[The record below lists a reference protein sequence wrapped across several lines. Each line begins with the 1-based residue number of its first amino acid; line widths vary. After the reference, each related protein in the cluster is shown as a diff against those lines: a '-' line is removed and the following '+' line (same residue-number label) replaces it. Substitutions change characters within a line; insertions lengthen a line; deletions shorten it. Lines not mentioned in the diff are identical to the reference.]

1 MNKKILG
8 VDMAKIPQPSLFSWN
23 AIEAKSD
30 LERFYLVRD
39 NLPDEQIVMTLERNR
54 GNGRDDFP
62 VRAMWNA
69 VLAGI
74 VFQHES
80 IESLIRELSRNP
92 SLLEA
97 CGFDPTP
104 ITKQP
109 EARLE
114 RDEKTGK
121 MKVIRSAAQAPYYQ
135 VPMSWNFSRFLKNV
149 IELEDEQKMISEMV
163 RRLRENL
170 MAELPDFGKHLGY
183 DGKAIDSHSTGRE
196 NRKTGQTSDPDA
208 NWGKHKTTGVDK
220 DGNLWEK
227 INSWFGYGLHLI
239 ADTVYEIPV
248 AFSVTAAS
256 ASEVVELGSLIQ
268 NSFEQTPALAERC
281 EDFTADRG
289 LDSGGIKAMLW
300 DDYHIRP
307 VIDIRELW
315 REEKNEPGY
324 DPEKPITRALFD
336 ERVDTIVHTEKGT
349 LHCICPATGEQ
360 RDMAFQGFEANR
372 NTLKYRCPAAAYGYE
387 CKGRNECAAFGQVNP
402 SANGRIVR
410 INITKAD
417 RRIFTP
423 TPHGNPSWQRIYNRR
438 SSLERINNRIDNS
451 FGFEKHYIRGKAKMQ
466 TRVGLALAVMMAMA
480 LGHVRAGR
488 IEQMRSLVRPIAK
501 AKAA

>member
-1 MNKKILG
+1 
-8 VDMAKIPQPSLFSWN
+8 MAKIPQRSLFTWD
-23 AIEAKSD
+23 AIEARSD

-39 NLPDEQIVMTLERNR
+39 NLPDEHIVITLEKNR
-54 GNGRDDFP
+54 GKGRDDFA

-121 MKVIRSAAQAPYYQ
+121 MKVIRTAAQAPYYQ

-149 IELEDEQKMISEMV
+149 IELEDEHTMISEMV

-183 DGKAIDSHSTGRE
+183 DGKAIDSYSTGQE
-196 NRKTGQTSDPDA
+196 NRETGQTSDPDA
-208 NWGKHKTTGVDK
+208 NWGKHETSGFDK
-220 DGNLWEK
+220 DGNPWK
-227 INSWFGYGLHLI
+227 KVKSWFGYGLHLI

-256 ASEVVELGSLIQ
+256 ASESVELGSLIQ
-268 NSFEQTPALAERC
+268 NTFEQTPALAERC
-281 EDFTADRG
+281 EDFSADRG

-324 DPEKPITRALFD
+324 DPQKPITRAFFD
-336 ERVDTIVHTEKGT
+336 QRVDTIVQTEKGT
-349 LHCICPATGEQ
+349 LHCICPVTGEQ

-372 NTLKYRCPAAAYGYE
+372 NTLKYRCPAAAYGFQCQGSKE
-387 CKGRNECAAFGQVNP
+387 CSALGQVNP
-402 SANGRIVR
+402 GAYGRSIR
-410 INITKAD
+410 INITKED

-423 TPHGNPSWQRIYNRR
+423 TPYGSPSWERIYNRR

-451 FGFEKHYIRGKAKMQ
+451 FGFEKHYIRGGVKMQ

-488 IEQMRSLVRPIAK
+488 IEQMRSLVRPIA

>member
-1 MNKKILG
+1 
-8 VDMAKIPQPSLFSWN
+8 MAKIPQRSLFNWN

-39 NLPDEQIVMTLERNR
+39 NLPDEPIAIALEKNR
-54 GNGRDDFP
+54 GKGRDDFA

-74 VFQHES
+74 VFQHVS

-121 MKVIRSAAQAPYYQ
+121 MKVIRTAAQAPYYQ

-149 IELEDEQKMISEMV
+149 IELEDEHAMISEMV
-163 RRLRENL
+163 RRLRESL
-170 MAELPDFGKHLGY
+170 MDELPDFGKHLGY
-183 DGKAIDSHSTGRE
+183 DGKAIDSHSTGQESRE
-196 NRKTGQTSDPDA
+196 TGHTSDPDA
-208 NWGKHKTTGVDK
+208 NWGKHETSGFDK
-220 DGNLWEK
+220 DGNPWK
-227 INSWFGYGLHLI
+227 KVKSWFGYGLHLI
-239 ADTVYEIPV
+239 ADTLYEIPV

-256 ASEVVELGSLIQ
+256 ASEVVELDSLIQ
-268 NSFEQTPALAERC
+268 NSFEQTPSLAQRC
-281 EDFTADRG
+281 EDFSADRG

-300 DDYHIRP
+300 DDYGIRP

-324 DPEKPITRALFD
+324 DPEKPITRALCTD
-336 ERVDTIVHTEKGT
+336 RVDTIVHTEKGT

-360 RDMAFQGFEANR
+360 RDMAFQGFEADR
-372 NTLKYRCPAAAYGYE
+372 NTLKYRCPAAAYGFQCQGRKE
-387 CKGRNECAAFGQVNP
+387 CSAFGQVNP
-402 SANGRIVR
+402 GAYGRSIR
-410 INITKAD
+410 INITKGD

-423 TPHGNPSWQRIYNRR
+423 TPHGSPSWERIYNRR

-466 TRVGLALAVMMAMA
+466 TRVGLAIAVMMAMA
-480 LGHVRAGR
+480 LGHARAGR
-488 IEQMRSLVRPIAK
+488 IGQMRSLVRPVD
-501 AKAA
+501 KAA

>member
-1 MNKKILG
+1 
-8 VDMAKIPQPSLFSWN
+8 MAKIPQRSLFAWD
-23 AIEAKSD
+23 AIEARSD

-39 NLPDEQIVMTLERNR
+39 NLPDEHIVITLEKNR
-54 GNGRDDFP
+54 GKGRDDFA

-121 MKVIRSAAQAPYYQ
+121 MKVIRTAAQAPYYQ

-149 IELEDEQKMISEMV
+149 IELEDEHTMISEMV

-183 DGKAIDSHSTGRE
+183 DGKAIDSYSTGQE
-196 NRKTGQTSDPDA
+196 NRETGQTSDPDA
-208 NWGKHKTTGVDK
+208 NWGKHETSGFDK
-220 DGNLWEK
+220 DGNLWK
-227 INSWFGYGLHLI
+227 KVKSWFGYGLHLI
-239 ADTVYEIPV
+239 ADTVYEIPI

-256 ASEVVELGSLIQ
+256 ASESVELGSLIQ
-268 NSFEQTPALAERC
+268 NTFEQTPALAERC
-281 EDFTADRG
+281 EDFSADRG

-324 DPEKPITRALFD
+324 DPQKPITRAFFD
-336 ERVDTIVHTEKGT
+336 QRVDTIVHTEKGT

-372 NTLKYRCPAAAYGYE
+372 NTLKYRCPAAAYGFQCQGSKE
-387 CKGRNECAAFGQVNP
+387 CSALGQVNP
-402 SANGRIVR
+402 GPFGRSIR
-410 INITKAD
+410 INITKEN

-423 TPHGNPSWQRIYNRR
+423 TPYGSPSWERIYNRR

-451 FGFEKHYIRGKAKMQ
+451 FGFEKHYIRGGAKMQ
-466 TRVGLALAVMMAMA
+466 TRAGLALAVMMAMA

-501 AKAA
+501 AA